1 MRPLRGM
8 SFVDVVV
15 GSAMVLI
22 VFITMFG
29 LVRATTVIST
39 VGKAKAGA
47 TAVANSQIEYIRSLA
62 YDSVGTVG
70 GIPSGT
76 IAQNATTSMNGVAY
90 NVRTF
95 IQYEDD
101 PADGTGA
108 SDTNSITTDYKDIK
122 VVVTYT
128 LQGVTRSETVI
139 SNMAPI
145 GIETTNNGGTLAIN
159 VVNASGAP
167 VPGAS
172 VRIQNTSTSP
182 TVDVTTYADSGGVVY
197 LPGAATS
204 TEYQVSVTKAGYST
218 AQTYLRDATNQNPTP
233 GYLTV
238 VKNITTTS
246 TFAID
251 TLASLK
257 IQTWVQ
263 STPALFKDLFPDAT
277 HLSSQTNTTVS
288 GGALALTFSAGDYA
302 PSGDALSTP
311 VAPSSLVAWTT
322 ASTTK
327 SVPSDTTLLVQIADG
342 SGTLIPD
349 AVLPGNSVGFSSS
362 PIDLSAISTSTYPS
376 LTLKALMTTSE
387 HDKTPSLTSWALGY
401 TYGPNPVP
409 NVSFT
414 LTGAKT
420 TGSTGGGAPIFKTIV
435 ATTTSGTGTRT
446 QSLEW
451 DLYSLALSGYDVV
464 DACQA
469 PPFSLSPAGSYD
481 HRLYLGPA
489 SSNMALVA
497 VKDNTGVLV
506 PGASVTLSK
515 SGYTSTVTT
524 SSCGTAYFGSLSSAN
539 TYTVTISKTGYTTT
553 VFTNVDVTGQ
563 TFYAASFE

>member
-1 MRPLRGM
+1 M

-251 TLASLK
+251 TLASLT

-302 PSGDALSTP
+302 PSGDALSTA
-311 VAPSSLVAWTT
+311 VAPSNLVAWTT

-327 SVPSDTTLLVQIADG
+327 SVPSNTTLLVQVADG
-342 SGTLIPD
+342 SGALIPD
-349 AVLPGNSVGFSSS
+349 AVLPGNSAGFSSS
-362 PIDLSAISTSTYPS
+362 PIDLSSISTSTYPS
-376 LTLKALMTTSE
+376 LTLKALMTTSD
-387 HDKTPSLTSWALGY
+387 HAATPSLTSWAVGY

-420 TGSTGGGAPIFKTIV
+420 VGSTGGGAPIFKTIV

-469 PPFSLSPAGSYD
+469 PPFSLSPGGSYD

-489 SSNMALVA
+489 SSNMALIA

-515 SGYTSTVTT
+515 SGYTNTVTT
-524 SSCGTAYFGSLSSAN
+524 SLCGTAYFGSLSSSN